1 MKKVIQKQKI
11 LLPKK
16 KTKDIKIPKGIN
28 SWDHPNTNLFFAQNI
43 N

>member
-1 MKKVIQKQKI
+1 MKKKEIQKQKI
-11 LLPKK
+11 LLPK